1 MKSRI
6 VAQTLTIAA
15 LAVTAAVPM
24 ASAVVADGVSISKM
38 PLRCA
43 IGGSGDVAAS
53 VRVYNQTGDTI
64 PAGEIVSWT
73 VQKEGTAAQQKGIAV
88 LRHKL
93 PPEQSAYVGYTLILS
108 DQTCTANIAQ

>member
-24 ASAVVADGVSISKM
+24 ASAVVADGVSLSVK

-53 VRVYNQTGDTI
+53 VRVFNQTGDTI
-64 PAGEIVSWT
+64 PAGQIVSWT
-73 VQKEGTAAQQKGIAV
+73 VQKEGTTDQQMGMAV
-88 LRHKL
+88 LKHKL
-93 PPEQSAYVGYTLILS
+93 APEQSAYVGYTLILS
-108 DQTCTANIAQ
+108 DQTCTASLAR